1 VIIKYL
7 IPVDAGS
14 GTAMGSACMMCVGM

>member
-1 VIIKYL
+1 VCIKYL